1 MVGIAYK
8 TIYNW
13 IDQGILDIQ
22 PSDLPDRG
30 IRRHRAKETRGTF
43 SHGRSIEERPQE
55 VKTRKTFG
63 HFEADT
69 VLSGKRRGQAVATF
83 VERQSRLTVVKRLE
97 SRSAPMSWSI
107 FFKISPRVFCFQPFL
122 TKKHLKTLL
131 YQHLFSYYKNVV
143 VSI

>member
-1 MVGIAYK
+1 M
-8 TIYNW
+8 
-13 IDQGILDIQ
+13 
-22 PSDLPDRG
+22 
-30 IRRHRAKETRGTF
+30 
-43 SHGRSIEERPQE
+43 GRSIEERPQE

-107 FFKISPRVFCFQPFL
+107 FFKISPQSISQFL
-122 TKKHLKTLL
+122 K
-131 YQHLFSYYKNVV
+131 Q
-143 VSI
+143 